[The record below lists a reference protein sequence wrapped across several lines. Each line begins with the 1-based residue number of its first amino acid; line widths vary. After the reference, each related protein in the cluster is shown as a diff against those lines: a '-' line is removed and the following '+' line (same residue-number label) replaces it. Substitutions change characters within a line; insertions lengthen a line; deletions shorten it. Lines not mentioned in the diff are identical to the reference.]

1 MTLVVDDVRVC
12 LCACMYMKP
21 HLVDASPW
29 KVFAP
34 VTNPH
39 AARSSIALL
48 TLASHGLPS
57 PPVSYASSLEP
68 HCVSGLPHHITA
80 KRLKAESARPSESQ
94 FSPQARSTSPHS
106 TSSMGAMESP
116 PPFTP
121 CSDGTAL
128 TGKSG

>member
-1 MTLVVDDVRVC
+1 
-12 LCACMYMKP
+12 MKP

-106 TSSMGAMESP
+106 TSCPSVRQLSLAVGAMESP